1 MNFSSSWSVVFVEYL
16 ALHIYLI
23 YSALQSQDDLCLFCA
38 TTRSLF
44 SSKGI
49 LVSNPMLMQSLCDPK
64 NMGQPK
70 RVASPAMFEQ
80 MGGLRYR
87 ELSWFAQG
95 KKASQWQSED

>member
-1 MNFSSSWSVVFVEYL
+1 MF
-16 ALHIYLI
+16 
-23 YSALQSQDDLCLFCA
+23 
-38 TTRSLF
+38 
-44 SSKGI
+44 
-49 LVSNPMLMQSLCDPK
+49 NPMLMQSLCDPK